1 MKTLI
6 RVLLALASAAGV
18 LYWLLS
24 LCGRP
29 FCALWRRTFGK
40 NARDE

>member
-29 FCALWRRTFGK
+29 FCRLWQRLK
-40 NARDE
+40 AKK